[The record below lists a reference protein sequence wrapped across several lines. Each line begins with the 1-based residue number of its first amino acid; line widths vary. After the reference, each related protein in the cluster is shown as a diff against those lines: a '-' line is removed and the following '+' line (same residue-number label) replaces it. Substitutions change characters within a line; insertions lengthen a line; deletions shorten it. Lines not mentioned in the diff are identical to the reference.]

1 MDCIF
6 CEIAKGNLNAEFI
19 YEDDKVVAFHDLNP
33 QAPIH
38 FLVIPKEHI
47 KSANYIDD
55 DNSFIISHIFKV
67 ISEMAKTMD
76 FAEEGYRIINNC
88 GEDGGQTVEHLHF
101 HVLAGRN
108 LQWPPG

>member
-6 CEIAKGNLNAEFI
+6 CEIAKGNLNTEFI

-47 KSANYIDD
+47 KSANHIDE
-55 DNSFIISHIFKV
+55 DNLIVSHIFKV
-67 ISEMAKTMD
+67 IKELANSMG
-76 FAEEGYRIINNC
+76 FAEKGYRVINNC
-88 GEDGGQTVEHLHF
+88 GEDGGQTVEHLHY